1 MRIKEILNDV
11 NDARQF
17 GVGEALYQRHLRN
30 IYPEVE
36 LQVELLEGKS
46 IRSGLLISFDEEKY
60 VVRLKS
66 DFGYITDCE
75 STGDKKFRVVT
86 KDGREMTP
94 ELFKEL
100 VETRAG
106 KGSLEEIKAKTDA
119 FARSL
124 GISDT
129 LRGR

>member
-1 MRIKEILNDV
+1 MRIKEIF
-11 NDARQF
+11 NDARLF

-36 LQVELLEGKS
+36 LLNQEGER
-46 IRSGLLISFDEEKY
+46 IRSGLLTSFDEEKY
-60 VVRLKS
+60 VVRLRS
-66 DFGYITDCE
+66 DFGFITDCE

-94 ELFKEL
+94 ELFEEL

-106 KGSLEEIKAKTDA
+106 KGCLEEIKAKTDA
-119 FARSL
+119 FAQSL
-124 GISDT
+124 GISDR
-129 LRGR
+129 LVGNG